1 MTQGKNKLQSAFIFL
16 GIIALVYSLVAIIAW
31 LSHSIFFTI
40 ALGLEHFHFDI
51 AILGVVLSLLMIFS
65 RHYKNITALLGAL
78 LVLFSVAL
86 FLQEHYFHFLF
97 DNVFEL
103 STTHET
109 MLSISA
115 KIACLFMGLFFIL
128 KRAFKHTLF
137 NIIQLI
143 LLYSVFIVSLLAII
157 GVIFDVNRLYQF
169 NNGIFFLPLAIILL
183 LLSLQNLSYF
193 ISKKAVFSLQSAHI
207 PALITSI
214 LLVLLGLTWQ
224 IIYINQQQLHYKTMQ
239 KNAYYAANE
248 MNILLGS
255 DIKATK
261 RFFVRLKLL
270 TNSPGILEK
279 DIEQYFT
286 DYKNLQ
292 LISTPNITNSTLSNY
307 INPQQKITQQSLN
320 KPIANCLDALQLKR
334 GSSDTKI
341 AFSGALLCIQDTH
354 TQALAIFNTKPMM
367 QNIFEGNLFSS
378 YYASITSLQNTIYK
392 SPRLI
397 AFKDQLNYTQSAVLL
412 DQPFEVTLFDK
423 APSIHFGLF
432 LSLLYFSIGMLIIIL
447 ILVTILSWQHS
458 LKQNKHLRKLNQS
471 LEQSNKELDD
481 FAYIASHDLKEPLR
495 GIANFSSFLLED
507 YEDKLD
513 NEGKMQLK
521 TLSKLAKRMEALIND
536 LLSFSRVGRVDFA
549 MQLYDLNQILNDKLV
564 LLQPFLEENQA
575 KVIIK
580 KPLPIL
586 NCDKV
591 RIGEVF
597 QNFITNGIKYNDNDQ
612 KIITIDYTETSNSY
626 TFSVE
631 DNGIGIKKEDFK
643 RIFSIFKRL
652 HAKDAYGG
660 GTGAGMTISD
670 KIIKRHGGE
679 IWLTSKPGKGS
690 IFYFSIA
697 KTFDTV
703 DNKES

>member
-1 MTQGKNKLQSAFIFL
+1 
-16 GIIALVYSLVAIIAW
+16 
-31 LSHSIFFTI
+31 
-40 ALGLEHFHFDI
+40 
-51 AILGVVLSLLMIFS
+51 
-65 RHYKNITALLGAL
+65 
-78 LVLFSVAL
+78 
-86 FLQEHYFHFLF
+86 
-97 DNVFEL
+97 
-103 STTHET
+103 
-109 MLSISA
+109 
-115 KIACLFMGLFFIL
+115 
-128 KRAFKHTLF
+128 
-137 NIIQLI
+137 
-143 LLYSVFIVSLLAII
+143 
-157 GVIFDVNRLYQF
+157 
-169 NNGIFFLPLAIILL
+169 
-183 LLSLQNLSYF
+183 
-193 ISKKAVFSLQSAHI
+193 
-207 PALITSI
+207 
-214 LLVLLGLTWQ
+214 
-224 IIYINQQQLHYKTMQ
+224 
-239 KNAYYAANE
+239 
-248 MNILLGS
+248 
-255 DIKATK
+255 
-261 RFFVRLKLL
+261 
-270 TNSPGILEK
+270 
-279 DIEQYFT
+279 
-286 DYKNLQ
+286 
-292 LISTPNITNSTLSNY
+292 
-307 INPQQKITQQSLN
+307 
-320 KPIANCLDALQLKR
+320 
-334 GSSDTKI
+334 
-341 AFSGALLCIQDTH
+341 
-354 TQALAIFNTKPMM
+354 
-367 QNIFEGNLFSS
+367 
-378 YYASITSLQNTIYK
+378 
-392 SPRLI
+392 
-397 AFKDQLNYTQSAVLL
+397 
-412 DQPFEVTLFDK
+412 
-423 APSIHFGLF
+423 
-432 LSLLYFSIGMLIIIL
+432 MLIIIL